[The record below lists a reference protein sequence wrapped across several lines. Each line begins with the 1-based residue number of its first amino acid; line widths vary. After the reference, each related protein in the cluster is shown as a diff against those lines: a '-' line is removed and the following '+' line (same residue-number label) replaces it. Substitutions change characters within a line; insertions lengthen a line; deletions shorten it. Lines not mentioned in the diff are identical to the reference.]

1 MPSNPTS
8 FSLGRKKAV
17 LCYSNKRNYLLC
29 VEKCY
34 VSEDAEPKE
43 TARISESILSAT
55 AKLDS
60 HLLYKRGLWRKLV
73 QMSPDRCLRGNLVA
87 KDQFH
92 LSVNVKV
99 SIIGTVQIR

>member
-1 MPSNPTS
+1 M
-8 FSLGRKKAV
+8 
-17 LCYSNKRNYLLC
+17 
-29 VEKCY
+29 
-34 VSEDAEPKE
+34 
-43 TARISESILSAT
+43 
-55 AKLDS
+55 
-60 HLLYKRGLWRKLV
+60 